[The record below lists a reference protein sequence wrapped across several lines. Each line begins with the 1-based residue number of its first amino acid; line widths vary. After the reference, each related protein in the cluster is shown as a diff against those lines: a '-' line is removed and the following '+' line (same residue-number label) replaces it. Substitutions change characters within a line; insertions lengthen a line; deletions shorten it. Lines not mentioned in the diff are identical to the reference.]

1 MAGSTSN
8 ITIRLG
14 MFRPPP
20 FDPLSSL
27 DVHPTLQIPAQHHQL
42 HKMNKDA
49 THTHVHLHRA
59 GDADLFEDFCKD
71 RLPDDEVYVPAHL
84 QPVNPEDEDDV
95 VPDQHAAFGITKATQ
110 AKKKAT

>member
-1 MAGSTSN
+1 M
-8 ITIRLG
+8 L
-14 MFRPPP
+14 
-20 FDPLSSL
+20 
-27 DVHPTLQIPAQHHQL
+27 TLAQ
-42 HKMNKDA
+42 NKDA

-110 AKKKAT
+110 AKKEATWKDLGLGALMAQGPRSGERKRKMPR